1 MTNTAKYEKRHPEV
15 YNFFNGTGWLTFDS
29 LFSMLYIG
37 LLGLVAIVTI
47 AMPINKSIG
56 YYRIVTVI
64 FSFLTIITLIGIA
77 SYLASAGFYP

>member
-1 MTNTAKYEKRHPEV
+1 MTNTAKIEKKYPEI

-29 LFSMLYIG
+29 IFSMLYIG

-47 AMPINKSIG
+47 AMPINKSIW
-56 YYRIVTVI
+56 YFRLVTGI

-77 SYLASAGFYP
+77 SYLAAAGFYP